1 MIKNA
6 RFILVCLLAVIT
18 GISLMGFIFSF
29 ARVLDLK
36 EDKVNLLKLLD
47 KEKELEK
54 MLFAE
59 NANLKAL
66 CNVPETRLSTMQSN
80 VLNGTVAGA
89 EKSGRKEISHCPKSK
104 QSATIPI
111 EVKTG
116 GGLAKEGNKG
126 YIVRNTKYTFGDT
139 K

>member
-6 RFILVCLLAVIT
+6 RFIFVCVLAAIT

-29 ARVLDLK
+29 ARIIDLK

-59 NANLKAL
+59 NANLKEL
-66 CNVPETRLSTMQSN
+66 CDVAETRLTTMRPN
-80 VLNGTVAGA
+80 AHNRTDAGK
-89 EKSGRKEISHCPKSK
+89 EKACRKEISHSPESK
-104 QSATIPI
+104 QSAIIPI

-116 GGLAKEGNKG
+116 EMPAKEGNKG
-126 YIVRNTKYTFGDT
+126 YVVKNTKSTLGNRN
-139 K
+139 